1 MLIRVLPFTV
11 LLIVLLIVLSSQV
24 IAQPQ
29 RGFGR
34 RPGRPGGRNR
44 EGNLKVGDKAPDFE
58 LALLASTPAKT
69 IAAAKKGDSAAIV
82 PAADSKRK
90 PKPVS
95 SKDKAAGG
103 IVKLS
108 AHKGKLPVV
117 LIFGSYT

>member
-1 MLIRVLPFTV
+1 MLIRALPFT
-11 LLIVLLIVLSSQV
+11 VLLIVLSSQV

-34 RPGRPGGRNR
+34 RRPGGPGGRNR

-58 LALLASTPAKT
+58 LALLASTPDKT
-69 IAAAKKGDSAAIV
+69 IAAAKKGGAAAIV
-82 PAADSKRK
+82 PAPDSKTK